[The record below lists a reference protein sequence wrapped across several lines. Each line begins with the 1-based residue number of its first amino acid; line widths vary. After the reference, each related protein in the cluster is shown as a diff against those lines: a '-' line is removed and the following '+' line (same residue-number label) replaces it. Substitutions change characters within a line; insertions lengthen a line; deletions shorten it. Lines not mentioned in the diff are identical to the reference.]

1 MVTTAN
7 QWTLERYNMTLTIIT
22 SRHSK
27 QSAIALGEALDC
39 TVYNPYQSTKY
50 REGRITPKTYNMG
63 CSGFHFDGALNDSNQ
78 IAECVDKLS
87 TLNKLSYYNVTTV
100 PWTVDPNIAQNW
112 LDEDKIV
119 VNRATTTGK
128 VNEGLSYSFKG
139 AEQYDDKPLVQDSAM
154 WTRFVNHDYELR
166 AYLIKGCDPLIYKKV
181 DVDGSWE
188 FKQILQP
195 EQKLLD
201 ELEKAG
207 RSFNKMFCVA
217 FDILHCRT
225 GDYYFLEANSAP
237 SLLVHP
243 KILPTLVS
251 AIKRE
256 LEE

>member
-1 MVTTAN
+1 MN
-7 QWTLERYNMTLTIIT
+7 LTIIT

-27 QSAIALGEALDC
+27 QSAIALGAALHC
-39 TVYNPYQSTKY
+39 AVYNPYQSTHY
-50 REGRITPKTYNMG
+50 SSFPSAYNHPVYNMG
-63 CSGFHFDGALNDSNQ
+63 CGGFHFDGALNDSNQ
-78 IAECVDKLS
+78 IAICIDKVA
-87 TLNKLSYYNVTTV
+87 TLYELALAGVTTI
-100 PWTVDPNIAQNW
+100 PYTKRKAIAQNW

-128 VNEGLSYSFKG
+128 ANEGLSYSFKG
-139 AEQYDDKPLVQDSAM
+139 AEQYDDKPLVEDSAI

-166 AYLIKGCDPLIYKKV
+166 AYLIKGKEPLIYKKV
-181 DVDGSWE
+181 DADGSWE
-188 FKQILQP
+188 FKQIVQP

-201 ELEKAG
+201 ELERAG

-237 SLLVHP
+237 SLLIHP

-251 AIKRE
+251 AIKRK